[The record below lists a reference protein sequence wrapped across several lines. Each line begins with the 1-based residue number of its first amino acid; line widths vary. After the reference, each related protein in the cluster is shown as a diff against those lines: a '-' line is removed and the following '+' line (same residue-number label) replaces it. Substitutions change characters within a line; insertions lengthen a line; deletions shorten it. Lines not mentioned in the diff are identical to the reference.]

1 MATDVITP
9 QPEFAGILRQQET
22 FASGQGD
29 DVGERLNSWFDRL
42 MLQAGMEIAPAM
54 VLALCLCSGAS
65 VGGFVFVAQENLL
78 TTALASLLGFIL
90 PLIVAMIV
98 RSRRQTTMMN
108 QLPPMIDELARA
120 AKTGRSLESCLQL
133 VAEDTPAPLGYELQL
148 CTRRLALGMPL
159 RDALE
164 QLPARTGLVSTS
176 VLVTAL
182 SVHRETGGDLVK
194 VLERLSQTLRD
205 RLQFQG
211 RLRAATAASRATAIL
226 MIALPPAVLMFFTFR
241 DPDYFNNL
249 MTSQWGR
256 TATFTALMLEFVGAM
271 WVMRILRNSQR
282 T

>member
-54 VLALCLCSGAS
+54 VLALCLCSGAT
-65 VGGFVFVAQENLL
+65 VGGLVFVVQENLL
-78 TTALASLLGFIL
+78 TTALAALLGFVL

-98 RSRRQTTMMN
+98 RSRRQSTMMN

-120 AKTGRSLESCLQL
+120 AKTGRSLENCLQL
-133 VAEDTPAPLGYELQL
+133 VAEDTPAPLGTELQL
-148 CTRRLALGMPL
+148 CTRRLGLGMPL

-194 VLERLSQTLRD
+194 VLERLAQTLRD

-241 DPDYFNNL
+241 DPEYFNNL
-249 MTSQWGR
+249 MASQWGR
-256 TATFTALMLEFVGAM
+256 TATFTALMLEFIGAM